1 MALARGAR
9 PQEAQGLSVACVPLS
24 PWVSCG
30 AGPPLRRRLRPPVT
44 VTRLLARSAAGLVG
58 RRDAAP
64 SSVRDRALVVL
75 RDDAHQA
82 YAVAPPAHLAATTG
96 PVTP

>member
-1 MALARGAR
+1 MAIFW
-9 PQEAQGLSVACVPLS
+9 P
-24 PWVSCG
+24 
-30 AGPPLRRRLRPPVT
+30 GPAPVFFA
-44 VTRLLARSAAGLVG
+44 VFQHFAAGRGG

-64 SSVRDRALVVL
+64 SSVCDRALGVL